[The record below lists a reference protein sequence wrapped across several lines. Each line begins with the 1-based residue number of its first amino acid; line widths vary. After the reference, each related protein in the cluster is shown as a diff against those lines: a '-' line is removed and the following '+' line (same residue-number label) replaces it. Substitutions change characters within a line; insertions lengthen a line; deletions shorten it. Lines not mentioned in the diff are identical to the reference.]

1 LCYIYRVVAKVTTFF
16 YYKIFISMIYNEK
29 IQNLLEALDGK
40 LRIIQNVANGAQ
52 ILSPSEINT
61 TIEDA
66 RKIVERV
73 SELVSINR

>member
-1 LCYIYRVVAKVTTFF
+1 
-16 YYKIFISMIYNEK
+16 MIYNEK

>member
-1 LCYIYRVVAKVTTFF
+1 
-16 YYKIFISMIYNEK
+16 MIYDEK
-29 IQNLLEALDGK
+29 IQSLLTALDGK
-40 LRIIQNVANGAQ
+40 LRIIQNVALGSQ
-52 ILSPSEINT
+52 QLSPSEVNT

>member
-1 LCYIYRVVAKVTTFF
+1 
-16 YYKIFISMIYNEK
+16 MIYNEK
-29 IQNLLEALDGK
+29 IQTLLEALDGK

-52 ILSPSEINT
+52 QLSPSEVNT

>member
-1 LCYIYRVVAKVTTFF
+1 
-16 YYKIFISMIYNEK
+16 MMYNEK
-29 IQNLLEALDGK
+29 IQTLLESLDGK
-40 LRIIQNVANGAQ
+40 LRILQNVANGAQ
-52 ILSPSEINT
+52 QISPSDVNM

>member
-1 LCYIYRVVAKVTTFF
+1 
-16 YYKIFISMIYNEK
+16 MIYNEK
-29 IQNLLEALDGK
+29 IQTLLEALDGK

-52 ILSPSEINT
+52 QLSPSEVNT

-66 RKIVERV
+66 KKIVERV

>member
-1 LCYIYRVVAKVTTFF
+1 
-16 YYKIFISMIYNEK
+16 MMYNEK
-29 IQNLLEALDGK
+29 IQIMLEAIDGK
-40 LRIIQNVANGAQ
+40 LRILQNVANGAQ
-52 ILSPSEINT
+52 QLSPSEVNQ

>member
-1 LCYIYRVVAKVTTFF
+1 
-16 YYKIFISMIYNEK
+16 MIYNEK
-29 IQNLLEALDGK
+29 IQTLLEALDGK
-40 LRIIQNVANGAQ
+40 LRIIQNVAAGAQ
-52 ILSPSEINT
+52 QLTPSEVNT